1 MTRTCDNLREISP
14 TLYFNVPRGF
24 DVLLPRLEADPA
36 LRDAFFRE
44 LDVVF
49 YAAASLPNP
58 LWERLEALSIA
69 SRGERV
75 HMLSAWGSTETSPL
89 ATTVHFF
96 IPRAG
101 VIGLPA
107 PGTTLKLA
115 PAGDRLELRVK
126 GPNVTPGYWRRPD
139 LAAACFDE
147 EGFLRMGDAGK
158 LADEADPAKGIV
170 FDGRLGE
177 DFKLASGTWVH
188 VGALRIALVARLGPL
203 VMDAVIAGLDR
214 DAIGVLLFAG
224 AGAGAEALPR
234 IRELLRDHNTEYPN
248 SSQRVSRALWMTE
261 PPSIDAGE
269 VTDKGYINQAA
280 VLRRRAALVE
290 RMYRGE
296 GDDVLTG
303 L

>member
-1 MTRTCDNLREISP
+1 
-14 TLYFNVPRGF
+14 
-24 DVLLPRLEADPA
+24 
-36 LRDAFFRE
+36 
-44 LDVVF
+44 
-49 YAAASLPNP
+49 
-58 LWERLEALSIA
+58 
-69 SRGERV
+69 
-75 HMLSAWGSTETSPL
+75 
-89 ATTVHFF
+89 
-96 IPRAG
+96 
-101 VIGLPA
+101 
-107 PGTTLKLA
+107 
-115 PAGDRLELRVK
+115 
-126 GPNVTPGYWRRPD
+126 
-139 LAAACFDE
+139 
-147 EGFLRMGDAGK
+147 
-158 LADEADPAKGIV
+158 
-170 FDGRLGE
+170 
-177 DFKLASGTWVH
+177 
-188 VGALRIALVARLGPL
+188 
-203 VMDAVIAGLDR
+203 MDAVIAGLDR